1 MALASIARVRKQFV
15 SHDGSRVLALDDVSF
30 DVADGEF
37 LTIVGP
43 SGCGKSTLLR
53 CVNHL
58 TAPDSGFVE
67 VAGAYIGRER
77 TADGTARMQS
87 HRQIDRMRPRMGF
100 VFQQF
105 NLWPHLSVLENIVKG
120 PVKVQKRPRE
130 EAVAQAQALLQRFGL
145 RDKADMFPSSLSG
158 GQKQRVAIARAL
170 AMEPELMLFDEP
182 TSALDPEIVKEVLV
196 FLRELADS
204 GMTMVIVT
212 HEIGFARHVADR
224 VIFLDGGFVAAD
236 GSPNNV
242 LSNPANPR
250 LREFLSQVTSR
261 QPATGDVSNQ
271 TPEHQIH
278 Q

>member
-1 MALASIARVRKQFV
+1 MTTPLLKVSNLAKRFGKATALRDI
-15 SHDGSRVLALDDVSF
+15 SF
-30 DVADGEF
+30 EVAAGEVVC
-37 LTIVGP
+37 IIGP

-53 CVNHL
+53 CINHL

-67 VAGAYIGRER
+67 VAGSYIGHER
-77 TADGTARMQS
+77 KADGTVRLQS
-87 HRQIDRMRPRMGF
+87 HREIDRMRPKMGF

-120 PVKVQKRPRE
+120 PIKVQKRPRQ
-130 EAVAQAQALLQRFGL
+130 EAEAQALVLLQRFGL
-145 RDKADMFPSSLSG
+145 RDKANMFPSSLSG

-170 AMEPELMLFDEP
+170 AMGPELMLFDEP

-224 VIFLDGGFVAAD
+224 VVFLDNGYVAEAGPSND
-236 GSPNNV
+236 V
-242 LSNPANPR
+242 LSNPSNPR
-250 LREFLSQVTSR
+250 LREFLSQIASG
-261 QPATGDVSNQ
+261 QPAAGTASPSAAEQ
-271 TPEHQIH
+271 QIH
-278 Q
+278 